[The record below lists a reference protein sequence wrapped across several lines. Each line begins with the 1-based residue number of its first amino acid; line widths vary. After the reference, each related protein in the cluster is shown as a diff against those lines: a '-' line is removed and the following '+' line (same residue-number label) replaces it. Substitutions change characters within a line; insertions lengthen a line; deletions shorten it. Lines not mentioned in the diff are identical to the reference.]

1 MDCTPSGV
9 RINAFLRWI
18 PDYDDAAPSHQPDDR
33 RAETAGG
40 RPDTTLD
47 HTERRAEMAADE
59 HDDQGHDD
67 QRQFHQPPRK
77 EGRAAPPG
85 QPGEGDQDER
95 ERELADLRAQLA
107 DRDRKFKE
115 VNRKAAEDRKYREER
130 EAEEARRKQAELPE
144 IEREKKAL
152 AEAERRAA
160 DADRRAEAAAQALDE
175 LRLERQVEAEA
186 RKFNG
191 GIGFVNPELA
201 YKLIDR
207 SRVDFDGDTSQWN
220 GVREAVDKLAK
231 DYPSLVA
238 QKRPGP
244 GSPPRDEF
252 PGNTP
257 PHRRGATHRAEPADA
272 FQAAQAAISSTYE
285 RM

>member
-1 MDCTPSGV
+1 MAT
-9 RINAFLRWI
+9 
-18 PDYDDAAPSHQPDDR
+18 DDQHDDDR
-33 RAETAGG
+33 DESRTNPDRPAQRDAGPPSVEDLQTQLRAE
-40 RPDTTLD
+40 REEK
-47 HTERRAEMAADE
+47 ERI
-59 HDDQGHDD
+59 
-67 QRQFHQPPRK
+67 
-77 EGRAAPPG
+77 RAALAKVNKED
-85 QPGEGDQDER
+85 QAKRRRLEDLEKAEQEKKDATLGET
-95 ERELADLRAQLA
+95 
-107 DRDRKFKE
+107 
-115 VNRKAAEDRKYREER
+115 
-130 EAEEARRKQAELPE
+130 
-144 IEREKKAL
+144 EREKKARV
-152 AEAERRAA
+152 EAEHRAA
-160 DADRRAEAAAQALDE
+160 EADRRVEAAERALDE

-186 RKFNG
+186 RRFNG